1 MPKDG
6 KELCC
11 RPRVFGGKA
20 YKSDGGEADARA
32 AQADAALESPPRTP
46 SRWQQPVTDLEG
58 SLFSR
63 LNAFSS
69 KVPSILE
76 IPCSSRSQRK

>member
-32 AQADAALESPPRTP
+32 AQADAALESPRDADG
-46 SRWQQPVTDLEG
+46 QQRDRE
-58 SLFSR
+58 
-63 LNAFSS
+63 
-69 KVPSILE
+69 
-76 IPCSSRSQRK
+76 